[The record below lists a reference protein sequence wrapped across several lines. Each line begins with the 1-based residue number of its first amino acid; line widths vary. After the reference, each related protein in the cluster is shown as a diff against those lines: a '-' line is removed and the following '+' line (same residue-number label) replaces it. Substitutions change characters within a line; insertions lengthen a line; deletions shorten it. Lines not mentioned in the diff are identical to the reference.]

1 MTPVGTFG
9 PTIRAD
15 RLPSFVVGLSEP
27 LVRWQMAFAWEQ
39 GRIPSIPG
47 RQHANSFRIKNTFD
61 QPVEVK
67 VKLTAPDGWLVE
79 PAEIKLRLAAGAER
93 RQALAIALPRD
104 ALSGCQTVY
113 ADFEVRA
120 ERPYS
125 FRLDRR
131 LEVGMGDL
139 TLDGLA
145 SLSPQ
150 GELEVR
156 QTLANK
162 GKRPVSFRCELLAPN
177 RCRQASQIIDLQGSP
192 DVRTY
197 RLPNGRELLGK
208 TLWLRAEEVDG
219 ERVLNCEIDRRPV
232 TTAFRTLLRL
242 LCLFLLPASESE

>member
-1 MTPVGTFG
+1 
-9 PTIRAD
+9 
-15 RLPSFVVGLSEP
+15 
-27 LVRWQMAFAWEQ
+27 MAFAWQQ

-47 RQHANSFRIKNTFD
+47 DGRPNSFLIKNTFD

-67 VKLTAPDGWLVE
+67 VRLTAPEGWLVE
-79 PAEIKLRLAAGAER
+79 PSEMKLRLGAAAES
-93 RQALAIALPRD
+93 RQALAITLPRD
-104 ALSGCQTVY
+104 ALSGCQTVH

-120 ERPYS
+120 ERLYR

-139 TLDGLA
+139 TLDGLVR
-145 SLSPQ
+145 LSPQ

-162 GKRPVSFRCELLAPN
+162 GKRPVSLRCELLVPDRRREA
-177 RCRQASQIIDLQGSP
+177 CQIIDLRGSP
-192 DVRTY
+192 DVKTY

-219 ERVLNCEIDRRPV
+219 ERVLNCKL
-232 TTAFRTLLRL
+232 TA
-242 LCLFLLPASESE
+242 AQ